1 MNNFKVTEKI
11 GTDGVKIVVV
21 GVGGGGI
28 GILNAISDTNKNIKT
43 IAIDAGQPDSLHEAV
58 ADYKIE
64 LAYEPTR
71 GLGYYKPPAF
81 VKYLR
86 GKTKKEI
93 DEMRKQHHK

>member
-1 MNNFKVTEKI
+1 MNDFKITEKI
-11 GTDGVKIVVV
+11 STEGIKIVVV

-28 GILNAISDTNKNIKT
+28 RVLDAISDTNKNIET
-43 IAIDAGQPDSLHEAV
+43 IAIDACQSDSLHEV
-58 ADYKIE
+58 VSDYKIE
-64 LAYEPTR
+64 LASEPTR
-71 GLGYYKPPAF
+71 GLGYYQPPAF